1 MIEQLGN
8 LAQGSPMVPVSR
20 GIFHMLDGFEEP
32 VGFDFDH
39 EIGDRFEDLSA
50 LANISVADGPL
61 ESFAGDDFH
70 DPCFLTKF
78 TQGGLLRCLPDLDP
92 AFRELPAGARVA
104 HGCGVK
110 DKIVELAGRLNSIW
124 NHASR
129 KFENGDHALR
139 RVIMRTHRTGRSGIG
154 AWLIKTPAWSRVHPY

>member
-78 TQGGLLRCLPDLDP
+78 TQGGLLRCLPDLDQ
-92 AFRELPAGARVA
+92 
-104 HGCGVK
+104 
-110 DKIVELAGRLNSIW
+110 D
-124 NHASR
+124 
-129 KFENGDHALR
+129 
-139 RVIMRTHRTGRSGIG
+139 SGIG
-154 AWLIKTPAWSRVHPY
+154 RTYQLDMESRQPKVRERRPCPEARDYADPPDGEIRDWSLAH

>member
-1 MIEQLGN
+1 
-8 LAQGSPMVPVSR
+8 MVPVS
-20 GIFHMLDGFEEP
+20 GGVFHMLDRFEEP
-32 VGFDFDH
+32 IGSDFDH

-50 LANISVADGPL
+50 LANVGIADGAF
-61 ESFAGDDFH
+61 ESFAGDDFN
-70 DPCFLTKF
+70 DPGFLTEF
-78 TQGGLLRCLPDLDP
+78 TQGGLPGRFADLDP

-110 DKIVELAGRLNSIW
+110 GKIVELAGRINSIRD
-124 NHASR
+124 HASR
-129 KFENGDHALR
+129 KLENGDHALR